1 MAKHNLFLGTGK
13 GSVGDVT
20 VYRRSGSQ
28 VTRVRVRDVANP
40 RTTSQS
46 TQRNFL
52 APVAKFYAPLAVVLE
67 KSYEGLSKSA
77 SYSAFLKKNIE
88 KARQE
93 GYYLDKGTPF
103 FPLPYQVSRGTIAP
117 IKYELNSDGGVTLMT
132 SVADEGNDVGTLSK
146 HLMSLGYQAGD
157 QVTFIIIADDQ
168 NGNYFPQY
176 GRFIIEPESTAII
189 SSVFPD
195 LRINVS
201 NSEIT
206 IESRGFHEVG
216 GCVIISRF
224 ENGIW
229 RRSTQSLIVKD
240 EILLNITSEA
250 ARKAAIASYGDNVAS
265 GDGNVYLDGA
275 GTAFN
280 IAAQDGTALLFYGG
294 QMAATYTTSGET
306 AFVQLTPA
314 NKSVPFFIKIGAAG
328 TAYLS
333 GAANSAPSAWTK
345 SAAAPED
352 ANAANTIVVESA
364 DSDMAKYLMSIGV
377 PVAQLS

>member
-117 IKYELNSDGGVTLMT
+117 IAYTIDDESTLTINT
-132 SVADEGNDVGTLSK
+132 SSANAGENIATLSK
-146 HLMSLGYQAGD
+146 HFISLGYQAGD
-157 QVTFIIIADDQ
+157 QVTFIVVADDG

-176 GRFIIEPESTAII
+176 GRFVIEPENTATIA
-189 SSVFPD
+189 SVFAD
-195 LRINVS
+195 LKIS
-201 NSEIT
+201 AA
-206 IESRGFHEVG
+206 ESQVTFASRQFETVA
-216 GCVIISRF
+216 GCCIISRF
-224 ENGIW
+224 ENGVW
-229 RRSTQSLIVKD
+229 RRSTQTMVVEES
-240 EILLNITSEA
+240 ILLNIMSES
-250 ARKAAIASYGDNVAS
+250 ARKAAIASYGNNVAS
-265 GDGNVYLDGA
+265 SDGNVYLDGA
-275 GTAFN
+275 GTAYN

-294 QMAATYTTSGET
+294 QMTVYYSATPEGS
-306 AFVQLTPA
+306 FVQLTPA
-314 NKSVPFFIKIGAAG
+314 NKSVPFFVKIGAAG

-333 GAANSAPSAWTK
+333 GAANAAPSAWTK

-352 ANAANTIVVESA
+352 ASAANTIVVESA

>member
-28 VTRVRVRDVANP
+28 VTRVRVRDVGNP

-117 IKYELNSDGGVTLMT
+117 CWYDIEENELGVYSNSAATGTT
-132 SVADEGNDVGTLSK
+132 IADLSQHFISK
-146 HLMSLGYQAGD
+146 GYLAGD
-157 QVTFIIIADDQ
+157 QVTFIVINRDSE
-168 NGNYFPQY
+168 GNYFPQT
-176 GRFIIEPESTAII
+176 GRFIIEPASTATIASI
-189 SSVFPD
+189 MPS
-195 LRINVS
+195 LRITVS
-201 NSEIT
+201 NSEVK
-206 IESRGFHEVG
+206 IEGANGTTVA
-216 GCVIISRF
+216 GCVIISRL
-224 ENGIW
+224 ENSVW
-229 RRSTQSLIVKD
+229 RRSTQSLAVD
-240 EILLNITSEA
+240 EDILANITSES
-250 ARKAAIASYGDNVAS
+250 ARKAAIASYGNNVAS
-265 GDGNVYLDGA
+265 GDGDVYLDGA

-294 QMAATYTTSGET
+294 QMAATYTASGD
-306 AFVQLTPA
+306 ASFVQLTPA
-314 NKSVPFFIKIGAAG
+314 NKSVPFFVKIGAAG

-345 SAAAPED
+345 SVAAP
-352 ANAANTIVVESA
+352 ASATAANTIVVESA

>member
-117 IKYELNSDGGVTLMT
+117 IAYTMGANKQLEIATT
-132 SVADEGNDVGTLSK
+132 STETGATIAALSK
-146 HLMSLGYQAGD
+146 HFMTRGYLAGD
-157 QVTFIIIADDQ
+157 QVTLIVVADDG

-176 GRFIIEPESTAII
+176 GRFIIEPESTATI
-189 SSVFPD
+189 STVLPD
-195 LRINVS
+195 LA
-201 NSEIT
+201 IT
-206 IESRGFHEVG
+206 VAASKISFKSAAFDTVA
-216 GCVIISRF
+216 GCCIISRW
-224 ENGIW
+224 ENNVW

-275 GTAFN
+275 GTAYN
-280 IAAQDGTALLFYGG
+280 IAAKDGTALL
-294 QMAATYTTSGET
+294 
-306 AFVQLTPA
+306 
-314 NKSVPFFIKIGAAG
+314 
-328 TAYLS
+328 
-333 GAANSAPSAWTK
+333 
-345 SAAAPED
+345 
-352 ANAANTIVVESA
+352 
-364 DSDMAKYLMSIGV
+364 
-377 PVAQLS
+377 

>member
-28 VTRVRVRDVANP
+28 VTRVRIREVGNP

-117 IKYELNSDGGVTLMT
+117 CWYDILENELGVYSDAAATGSTI
-132 SVADEGNDVGTLSK
+132 SDLSQHFISK
-146 HLMSLGYQAGD
+146 GYLAGD
-157 QVTFIIIADDQ
+157 QVTFIVINRDEE
-168 NGNYFPQY
+168 GNYFPQT
-176 GRFIIEPESTAII
+176 GRFIIEPASTANIASI
-189 SSVFPD
+189 MPS
-195 LRINVS
+195 LRLSVS
-201 NSEIT
+201 NSEVKIKGANGT
-206 IESRGFHEVG
+206 TVA
-216 GCVIISRF
+216 GCVIISRL
-224 ENGIW
+224 ENSVW
-229 RRSTQSLIVKD
+229 RRSTQSLVVD
-240 EILLNITSEA
+240 EEILANITSES
-250 ARKAAIASYGDNVAS
+250 ARKAAIASYGNNVAS
-265 GDGNVYLDGA
+265 GDGDVYLDGA

-294 QMAATYTTSGET
+294 QMAATYTTSGD
-306 AFVQLTPA
+306 ASFVQLTPA
-314 NKSVPFFIKIGAAG
+314 NKSVPFFVKIGAAG

-345 SAAAPED
+345 SAAAP
-352 ANAANTIVVESA
+352 ASATAANTIVVESV